1 MVHEAK
7 LITVSLALAPQRS
20 EFLHLCS
27 KSSCR
32 DASQWVIK
40 VMLKLLLITTATTAL
55 DHYART
61 VPAVVD
67 RVRAAQ
73 VTADACDTFVP
84 CAAPVL
90 ADAADADAALA
101 SLRTHGYAIVE
112 SPGLAERWLEG
123 AQALT
128 ADDQLRGVWGST
140 AVAGRPDTLYG
151 GYGGRTAVYVDTCVE
166 INQ

>member
-1 MVHEAK
+1 MKPA
-7 LITVSLALAPQRS
+7 
-20 EFLHLCS
+20 
-27 KSSCR
+27 
-32 DASQWVIK
+32 
-40 VMLKLLLITTATTAL
+40 MLKLLLITTTTTAL
-55 DHYART
+55 EHYART

-73 VTADACDTFVP
+73 VTADACDTFAP

-112 SPGLAERWLEG
+112 SPGLAERWLDG
-123 AQALT
+123 ARAMT
-128 ADDQLRGVWGST
+128 ADGQLRGVWGST
-140 AVAGRPDTLYG
+140 AAAGRPDTLYG

>member
-1 MVHEAK
+1 
-7 LITVSLALAPQRS
+7 
-20 EFLHLCS
+20 
-27 KSSCR
+27 
-32 DASQWVIK
+32 
-40 VMLKLLLITTATTAL
+40 MLKLLLITATATAL

-123 AQALT
+123 ARALT

-151 GYGGRTAVYVDTCVE
+151 GYGGRAAGYVDTCVE
-166 INQ
+166 NNQ

>member
-1 MVHEAK
+1 MK
-7 LITVSLALAPQRS
+7 LSA
-20 EFLHLCS
+20 
-27 KSSCR
+27 
-32 DASQWVIK
+32 
-40 VMLKLLLITTATTAL
+40 MLLLTTATTTAL

-101 SLRTHGYAIVE
+101 SLRMHGYAIVE
-112 SPGLAERWLEG
+112 SNGLADSG
-123 AQALT
+123 LT
-128 ADDQLRGVWGST
+128 GRG
-140 AVAGRPDTLYG
+140 R
-151 GYGGRTAVYVDTCVE
+151 
-166 INQ
+166 

>member
-1 MVHEAK
+1 MK
-7 LITVSLALAPQRS
+7 LSA
-20 EFLHLCS
+20 
-27 KSSCR
+27 
-32 DASQWVIK
+32 
-40 VMLKLLLITTATTAL
+40 MLLLITTTTAL

-73 VTADACDTFVP
+73 VTADACDTFAP

-90 ADAADADAALA
+90 TDAADADATLA

-112 SPGLAERWLEG
+112 SNGRAERWLDG
-123 AQALT
+123 ARAMT